1 MLKDRLRR
9 ELSIFN
15 QLKPDVRKLVISTF
29 CQIIANSLIFVF
41 ANAYLF
47 VSTNNI
53 SSIAVFNLGVYLMI
67 LVGFYLNTFL
77 IKFIDVRR
85 IFIPSSVMQGGS
97 LAILFIFNT
106 LIKF

>member
-1 MLKDRLRR
+1 MFTNRLRR

-15 QLKPDVRKLVISTF
+15 QLRPDVRKLVLSIF

-53 SSIAVFNLGVYLMI
+53 SLVAVFNLG
-67 LVGFYLNTFL
+67 FFL
-77 IKFIDVRR
+77 
-85 IFIPSSVMQGGS
+85 
-97 LAILFIFNT
+97 
-106 LIKF
+106 